1 MLGIVHWKYKHIRKD
16 KRTKFAGEIR
26 NDRKIIKRTLDKH
39 NANCDSYGQ
48 LVLKNIFDVPKSKMF
63 QYYSEMLI
71 VIEPNEMLKCYYNYD
86 NSKHKLKHITERVN
100 VLDKV
105 FPVYYTLEKEY
116 YMLIK
121 RNIVYK
127 QEINEQVEYKK
138 QQRLS
143 SRYYKMSG
151 DSLWKGMYLN
161 TKGNESNC
169 VVNTSSD
176 YKLSNN
182 MNNDDIKRDSIV
194 DMRNIINEIERNEH
208 TKQTHADMFNRRE
221 SKLKQYKN
229 AYLRKVSKMFTVN
242 KRNDEL
248 LKQYF
253 LRNKQIGD
261 KQHQHDHNK
270 QTTNK
275 LKELCILNSAPC
287 KDNNPKLIPTISQTI
302 SHFNKPKYK
311 SVKTFLDIKKERNA
325 YTLKKSN
332 KQLIT
337 QYIFYKNNKCINNT
351 VKHTKRCYSSN
362 EANALSNTKIPKL
375 LPNKHRQR
383 HIQSS
388 RDTLIPRYTLFT
400 STTPHK
406 SKQTKQSSS
415 HSKYNTLSTVSK
427 GSSTIH
433 LSPIQQQQHFV
444 LPFKTVNKFN
454 NIF

>member
-26 NDRKIIKRTLDKH
+26 NNKKIMKRTLGKH

-71 VIEPNEMLKCYYNYD
+71 VIEPNEMLKCYYGYD
-86 NSKHKLKHITERVN
+86 TTKQKLKHITEKLCA
-100 VLDKV
+100 LDKV
-105 FPVYYTLEKEY
+105 FPVYYTLQKEY

-121 RNIVYK
+121 RNIVHK
-127 QEINEQVEYKK
+127 QEINEQVEYEK

-143 SRYYKMSG
+143 SRYYKISG

-161 TKGNESNC
+161 TKGNDSNY
-169 VVNTSSD
+169 VVNTSN
-176 YKLSNN
+176 YKVTNN
-182 MNNDDIKRDSIV
+182 IKNNGIKRDSII

-229 AYLRKVSKMFTVN
+229 AYIRKVSKMFTVN

-253 LRNKQIGD
+253 LRNKQSGE
-261 KQHQHDHNK
+261 KPHQHEHK
-270 QTTNK
+270 QNNNK

-287 KDNNPKLIPTISQTI
+287 KDNNPKLITTTSQTI

-337 QYIFYKNNKCINNT
+337 QYIFYKNNKCINNSI
-351 VKHTKRCYSSN
+351 KPTKRCYSSN

-375 LPNKHRQR
+375 LPKHRQR

-388 RDTLIPRYTLFT
+388 RDSLIPRYTLFT
-400 STTPHK
+400 TTTPHK

-427 GSSTIH
+427 GSCTIH
-433 LSPIQQQQHFV
+433 LSPIQQQQHKVF
-444 LPFKTVNKFN
+444 PFKTVNKFN